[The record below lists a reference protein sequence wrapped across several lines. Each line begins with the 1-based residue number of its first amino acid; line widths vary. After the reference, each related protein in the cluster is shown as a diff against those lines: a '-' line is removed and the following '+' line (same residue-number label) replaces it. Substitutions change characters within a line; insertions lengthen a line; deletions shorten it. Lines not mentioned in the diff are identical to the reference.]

1 MLSALCKL
9 CEGSTSG
16 FALAFK
22 KAAWESRSG
31 SLWACIHNRKWHLDL
46 RYHCRLPE
54 TSTISW
60 NCPWKSE
67 QPARAE
73 EHLCRFQG
81 LQWRT
86 KLFCA
91 PFWPS
96 SLYSYVMRLK
106 VFVQRITDR
115 KCYTRP
121 SLNVQRK
128 KLPMRKPAS
137 ISQSVK
143 QSFKVGRKEC
153 MKLIG
158 RQLERNPAVH
168 PAGSGQLLF
177 IQSLAK
183 FWLPTNWFNNNFKY
197 SCQSCTS
204 IRIIRESLDFMSKP
218 PAQICCLGL
227 AWLACCLH
235 NCLQSEDQSRSALED
250 QWVLGDG
257 WFWEEKNLVGQ
268 MCCSISGTNSPT
280 WSPIIDVTAASQKTK
295 TLPMWSMLHIA
306 LSTSSHP

>member
-1 MLSALCKL
+1 MRIQHFHYKRLHFRLSALCKL

-31 SLWACIHNRKWHLDL
+31 SLWACIHNGKWHLDL

-106 VFVQRITDR
+106 VFEQRITDR

-121 SLNVQRK
+121 SR
-128 KLPMRKPAS
+128 
-137 ISQSVK
+137 
-143 QSFKVGRKEC
+143 
-153 MKLIG
+153 
-158 RQLERNPAVH
+158 
-168 PAGSGQLLF
+168 LLF
-177 IQSLAK
+177 NDFPSL
-183 FWLPTNWFNNNFKY
+183 L
-197 SCQSCTS
+197 
-204 IRIIRESLDFMSKP
+204 
-218 PAQICCLGL
+218 
-227 AWLACCLH
+227 
-235 NCLQSEDQSRSALED
+235 
-250 QWVLGDG
+250 
-257 WFWEEKNLVGQ
+257 
-268 MCCSISGTNSPT
+268 
-280 WSPIIDVTAASQKTK
+280 
-295 TLPMWSMLHIA
+295 
-306 LSTSSHP
+306 